1 MAALEVAARI
11 QLQTTPITMAEP
23 VLQVKE
29 MRVELDQEILHTD
42 IQPEVVE
49 VQVQQAEM
57 LLLRKQVR
65 VVLEKFLQLL
75 VTHMVAAVVVDAT
88 VEDHQEVA

>member
-1 MAALEVAARI
+1 MAALEVAAQI
-11 QLQTTPITMAEP
+11 QLPITMAEQ

-29 MRVELDQEILHTD
+29 MRVELDQEILRTD

>member
-1 MAALEVAARI
+1 VTAALVVADQI
-11 QLQTTPITMAEP
+11 QLPVTMAEP

-29 MRVELDQEILHTD
+29 MRVALDQEILPTD

-65 VVLEKFLQLL
+65 AVLEKFLQLL
-75 VTHMVAAVVVDAT
+75 VTHMAAVVVVDAT
-88 VEDHQEVA
+88 VEDHQAVA